1 MNEILDKKQNEETL
15 KMFEDSFG
23 KAAVEKL
30 NEDKKKRFE
39 KYMDVEEIENEEEIG
54 SSKQELNFDIITKIA
69 EFTGHLEGFELMDR
83 DLGLDGE
90 NYNALKKKN
99 YYHLN
104 SLRQDTQEY
113 LINHKTRV
121 DNRTNTLVIGEA
133 GAGKSTLKNQHKRVM
148 RNFEGYSGIIEVSGV
163 SHPEQLVGKVT
174 YRGRGEKK
182 ERVEK
187 KGLLGYKGLMN
198 DEAQDMLNEKNDI
211 YAKSQ
216 RLKRIGMDVHGENEI
231 SKKLVDDSVEDSMT
245 YCPEV
250 RILDFA
256 HPEKLTSRFFD
267 TGSFRRYDSFRI
279 DQAEDLQLEDITA
292 FKFENE
298 KYDRSWFE
306 FLDNKYSRQTE
317 TKFNEET
324 LNIISHYHKTMLYF
338 LLNHKNM
345 NAFRYGLLTRYS
357 MRGMFCTNVL
367 ILAKSRHEEIA
378 SVTTT
383 LQACADTILFILKTI
398 ETYNSLGN
406 MGTAADVWG
415 GLGEQDAQAL
425 EYLYKKKAISKESS
439 EISVKKF
446 QTILA
451 NLYGCKISQSRSHHY
466 RLKRDGFIDSA
477 QSGKY
482 DSRVW
487 LKFIPKEIK
496 LNSENYDPLKF
507 LEKYFKGDRAKNT
520 LLTALKSCFIDDKSF
535 EKFKGDKGVGVLG
548 CVLTPI
554 YSNSKKYKYKY
565 NKYIQRV
572 GANTVTPDT
581 LKENTQ
587 KHGVLSVEKTI
598 KGVKTPKNSLS
609 PLTSSKDDFY
619 YARDEQFLVTKE
631 CESIKPSCTK
641 NQVKKWL
648 KDNPKK
654 NYKELYKA
662 LGTGSLKFKN
672 EILKE
677 IKNEA

>member
-1 MNEILDKKQNEETL
+1 MKEILDKEQNEETL

-23 KAAVEKL
+23 KKAVEQL
-30 NEDKKKRFE
+30 DEDVKKHYTKFL
-39 KYMDVEEIENEEEIG
+39 DIEEIENEEDIC
-54 SSKQELNFDIITKIA
+54 SSKQELNFDVITKIA
-69 EFTGHLEGFELMDR
+69 ENAEHLEGFKLMDR

-90 NYNALKKKN
+90 NYKALKKKN

-104 SLRQDTQEY
+104 SLRQDTQAY
-113 LINHKTRV
+113 AINNKTII
-121 DNRTNTLVIGEA
+121 DNRTNTLVIAEA

-148 RNFEGYSGIIEVSGV
+148 RDFEGYSGIIEVSGV
-163 SHPEQLVGKVT
+163 SHPEQLVGKVI
-174 YRGRGEKK
+174 YSGRGDKK

-187 KGLLGYKGLMN
+187 KGLLGYKGLLN
-198 DEAQDMLNEKNDI
+198 DESQDMLNEKNDI

-216 RLKRIGMDVHGENEI
+216 RLKRIGMDTFGKNEI
-231 SKKLVDDSVEDSMT
+231 SKKLVDDSAEDIMSF
-245 YCPEV
+245 YPEV

-279 DQAEDLQLEDITA
+279 DQTENLQLESITA

-298 KYDRSWFE
+298 EYDKSWIE
-306 FLDNKYSRQTE
+306 FLDDKYSKQTE
-317 TKFNEET
+317 TKFNQET
-324 LNIISHYHKTMLYF
+324 LTIISHYHKTMLYF

-367 ILAKSRHEEIA
+367 ILGKSRHEEIVSA
-378 SVTTT
+378 DTTM
-383 LQACADTILFILKTI
+383 QACADTILFILKTI

-406 MGTAADVWG
+406 MGATADVWG

-425 EYLYKKKAISKESS
+425 EYLYKKKAVSKESS
-439 EISVKKF
+439 GISVKKF

-466 RLKRDGFIDSA
+466 KLKRNGFIDSA

-496 LNSENYDPLKF
+496 LNSQNYDPLKF
-507 LEKYFKGDRAKNT
+507 LEKYFKGDSAKNT
-520 LLTALKSCFIDDKSF
+520 LLTALKSCFTDDKSF

-554 YSNSKKYKYKY
+554 YSNPKKYKYKY
-565 NKYIQRV
+565 NIYTQ
-572 GANTVTPDT
+572 GTGGNTVTPDT
-581 LKENTQ
+581 LEVKPQ
-587 KHGVLSVEKTI
+587 KQGVLRAEKQI
-598 KGVKTPKNSLS
+598 KGDKTLKIRLS
-609 PLTSSKDDFY
+609 PLKKSKDDFY
-619 YARDEQFLVTKE
+619 YPRDEQFLITKE
-631 CESIKPSCTK
+631 CENIKPVCTK
-641 NQVKKWL
+641 IQVKKWI
-648 KDNPKK
+648 KENPKK
-654 NYKELYKA
+654 NYKELYKT

-677 IKNEA
+677 KKK

>member
-1 MNEILDKKQNEETL
+1 MEEEGNEE
-15 KMFEDSFG
+15 D
-23 KAAVEKL
+23 
-30 NEDKKKRFE
+30 
-39 KYMDVEEIENEEEIG
+39 IG
-54 SSKQELNFDIITKIA
+54 SSKQELNFDVITNIA
-69 EFTGHLEGFELMDR
+69 EYTEHLEGFELMDR

-99 YYHLN
+99 YYHLH

-113 LINHKTRV
+113 IINNKTKI
-121 DNRTNTLVIGEA
+121 DNRTNTLVIAEA

-148 RNFEGYSGIIEVSGV
+148 RNFEGYAGVMEVSGV
-163 SHPEQLVGKVT
+163 SHPEQLVGKVV
-174 YRGRGEKK
+174 YKGKGEKR

-187 KGLLGYKGLMN
+187 RGLLGYKGLLN
-198 DEAQDMLNEKNDI
+198 DESQDMLNEKNDI

-216 RLKRIGMDVHGENEI
+216 RLKRIGMDCFGENEI
-231 SKKLVDDSVEDSMT
+231 SKKLVDDSAEDSMA
-245 YCPEV
+245 YYPEV

-267 TGSFRRYDSFRI
+267 TGSFRRYDAFRI
-279 DQAEDLQLEDITA
+279 DQTEDLSLEDITQ
-292 FKFENE
+292 FNFENGV
-298 KYDRSWFE
+298 YDKSWND
-306 FLDNKYSRQTE
+306 FLDNKYSKQTE
-317 TKFNEET
+317 TKFNEEV
-324 LNIISHYHKTMLYF
+324 LDIISHYHKNLLYF

-345 NAFRYGLLTRYS
+345 NAFRYGLLTRYA
-357 MRGMFCTNVL
+357 MRGMFCKNVL
-367 ILAKSRHEEIA
+367 ILSKSRHEKIA
-378 SVTTT
+378 SVATT

-406 MGTAADVWG
+406 MGATADVWG

-425 EYLYKKKAISKESS
+425 EYLYKKKATSKESS
-439 EISVKKF
+439 DISVKKF

-496 LNSENYDPLKF
+496 LNSEGYNPLKF
-507 LEKYFKGDRAKNT
+507 LQKYFKGDRAKNT
-520 LLTALKSCFIDDKSF
+520 LLTALKSCFTDDKSF

-548 CVLTPI
+548 CVLVPYISNPKKSKFKFNI
-554 YSNSKKYKYKY
+554 Y
-565 NKYIQRV
+565 IPGA

-581 LKENTQ
+581 LEEKPQ
-587 KHGVLSVEKTI
+587 KQGILSVEKII

-609 PLTSSKDDFY
+609 PLKKLKDDFY
-619 YARDEQFLVTKE
+619 YPRDEQFLITKE
-631 CESIKPSCTK
+631 CENIKPSCTK
-641 NQVKKWL
+641 EQVQKWL

-654 NYKELYKA
+654 DFKELYKT

-677 IKNEA
+677 IVK